1 MHAAGLRSLSVS
13 PHLCSAQARALA
25 RLLEGRV
32 PRGVVV
38 LGVQPGSGA
47 ARAGVQ
53 GTMRLPDD
61 PPMTGLGDVIV
72 QLDDAP
78 IESDLDLL
86 RSLDQKKPGDTVRL
100 TVVRLTEQRNG
111 ELLTRKVEL
120 SIKLQAAEVA

>member
-1 MHAAGLRSLSVS
+1 
-13 PHLCSAQARALA
+13 
-25 RLLEGRV
+25 
-32 PRGVVV
+32 
-38 LGVQPGSGA
+38 
-47 ARAGVQ
+47 
-53 GTMRLPDD
+53 MRLPDGSV
-61 PPMTGLGDVIV
+61 GLGDVIV

-78 IESDLDLL
+78 IESDRDLL